1 MKEISKLKIKN
12 LESHEIFDLY
22 EGKGIPKGYKSLGV
36 SFYFRGNERSLS
48 EDEMGQQLEKV
59 LEVLHQ
65 KYNVTLRP

>member
-1 MKEISKLKIKN
+1 MKATKFLIYMKAKVYTYRIQKL
-12 LESHEIFDLY
+12 
-22 EGKGIPKGYKSLGV
+22 GI